1 MEINTITDWLTK
13 LRISTIIVV
22 SKIDMEI
29 VFIGKLKEITSTEKD
44 ITNLNASYKILGINI
59 TIEINNLE

>member
-1 MEINTITDWLTK
+1 
-13 LRISTIIVV
+13 
-22 SKIDMEI
+22 MEI